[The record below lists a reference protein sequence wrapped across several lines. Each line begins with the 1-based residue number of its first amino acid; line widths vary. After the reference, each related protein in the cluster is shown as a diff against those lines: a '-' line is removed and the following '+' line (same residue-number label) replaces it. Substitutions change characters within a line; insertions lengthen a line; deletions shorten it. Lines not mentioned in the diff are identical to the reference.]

1 MVEDVVVV
9 VLGVNHNRDK
19 HHYSLPYSAQSRT
32 TWSKSRSGSLGT
44 HKQMAVV
51 TYIVLYPP
59 LRGGS
64 GGCACPC
71 MTCVILLNG
80 FVSATDGRRRTFFVS
95 FFMSACVLLVWSST
109 NCISIFWS
117 TFGTSLKTKVTASE
131 SECHPRRCC
140 AACLYRHQT
149 TPSACQTS

>member
-1 MVEDVVVV
+1 MMVEDVVVV

-59 LRGGS
+59 LRGES

-95 FFMSACVLLVWSST
+95 FFCLLVCCWYGVRL
-109 NCISIFWS
+109 IAFQF
-117 TFGTSLKTKVTASE
+117 FGAHLEPV
-131 SECHPRRCC
+131 
-140 AACLYRHQT
+140 
-149 TPSACQTS
+149 